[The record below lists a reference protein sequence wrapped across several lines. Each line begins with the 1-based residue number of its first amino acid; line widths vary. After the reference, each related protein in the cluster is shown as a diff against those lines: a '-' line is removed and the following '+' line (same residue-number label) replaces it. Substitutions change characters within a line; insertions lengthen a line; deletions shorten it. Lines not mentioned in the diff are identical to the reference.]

1 MASMTGEVLAYS
13 PKHVSAMTWAAT
25 SELVLAVCDQL
36 SLPPASRAK
45 NRSHLAA
52 FASWALAQGVA
63 MQPAAL
69 LELDLIERYIQ
80 VGMPDA
86 ADSTRATRRA
96 ILRRIARRASPSLS
110 QLPVPEPIAYR
121 KVRPPYLPHEVGGFL
136 RLIPTQPTPG
146 RRLTLSAV
154 LALGLGCGLDCRDMG
169 WVRGTDLV
177 SDELGAVR
185 VTVCG
190 GSRPRS
196 ITALQAYSDLL
207 LDLAAERGKQL
218 LIGGTK
224 LGRHNVTSNTLARL
238 TTDDHLPRLV
248 VARLRSTWLADH
260 LRCGT
265 PLPVLMPAAG
275 LKSMRPLE
283 DLLEFLPAP
292 APEVSTAWLQGRR
305 PDAAA
310 A

>member
-1 MASMTGEVLAYS
+1 VAVPSSTTDAFCLARYV
-13 PKHVSAMTWAAT
+13 PAHVS
-25 SELVLAVCDQL
+25 E
-36 SLPPASRAK
+36 
-45 NRSHLAA
+45 N
-52 FASWALAQGVA
+52 SWLRVAEVVKTTVALATTSSSNAKRYASHFAAYAAWADSQGVTA
-63 MQPAAL
+63 EVDVL
-69 LELDLIERYIQ
+69 LDLDLVERYIQ

-86 ADSTRATRRA
+86 AESTRATRRA
-96 ILRRIARRASPSLS
+96 ILRRIAWRASPLLS
-110 QLPVPEPIAYR
+110 HLPVPEPISYR

-169 WVRGTDLV
+169 WVRGADLE
-177 SDELGAVR
+177 SDEQGAVR

-190 GSRPRS
+190 GGRPRS
-196 ITALQAYSDLL
+196 ITALQAYSGLL
-207 LDLAAERGKQL
+207 VGLAAERGEHL

-224 LGRHNVTSNTLARL
+224 LGRHNVTSTTLARL
-238 TTDDHLPRLV
+238 VTDDHLPRLV

-275 LKSMRPLE
+275 LKSMRP
-283 DLLEFLPAP
+283 
-292 APEVSTAWLQGRR
+292 
-305 PDAAA
+305 
-310 A
+310 

>member
-1 MASMTGEVLAYS
+1 VQTSDVVGSYT
-13 PKHVSAMTWAAT
+13 PKHVSKHAWSRTSGCVTSAVAQAALSPVSTLRYLSDVASFAVWAD
-25 SELVLAVCDQL
+25 DQGL
-36 SLPPASRAK
+36 L
-45 NRSHLAA
+45 LE
-52 FASWALAQGVA
+52 
-63 MQPAAL
+63 PAAL
-69 LELDLIERYIQ
+69 FDLDLIERYIQ

-86 ADSTRATRRA
+86 AESTRATRRA

-154 LALGLGCGLDCRDMG
+154 LALGFGCGLDCRDMG

-177 SDELGAVR
+177 ADEQGAVR

-196 ITALQAYSDLL
+196 ITALRAYSDLL
-207 LDLAAERGKQL
+207 LALAADRGEHL

-224 LGRHNVTSNTLARL
+224 LGRHNVTSTSLARL
-238 TTDDHLPRLV
+238 VTDDHLPRLV

-260 LRCGT
+260 LRRGT